1 MTKFVTFW
9 TIIEGYVIFEFNFE
23 TDICFVLFI
32 SYEAL
37 IYLFIFVNG
46 VIFVQN
52 EYALDLIMSTLLF
65 RKDKIS
71 YSRLKDQVSRVA
83 GLLSRLGVGRGD
95 RVLIYMP
102 MVPEAIVAMLA
113 TIRLGAVHSVVFGG
127 FAAKELSTRIKHA
140 EPKVLILIIYKKT
153 F

>member
-1 MTKFVTFW
+1 M
-9 TIIEGYVIFEFNFE
+9 
-23 TDICFVLFI
+23 
-32 SYEAL
+32 
-37 IYLFIFVNG
+37 FIFVNG

-71 YSRLKDQVSRVA
+71 YSRLKDEVSRVA